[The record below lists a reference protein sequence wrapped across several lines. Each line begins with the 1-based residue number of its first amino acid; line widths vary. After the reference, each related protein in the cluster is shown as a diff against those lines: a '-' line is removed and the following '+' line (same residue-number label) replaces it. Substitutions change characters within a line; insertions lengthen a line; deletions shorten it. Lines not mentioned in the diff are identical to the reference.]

1 MMLEA
6 SGMEHI
12 AKHISFTS
20 GSGSFHENEIANII
34 EEQLSQTDLPD
45 VEKSAA
51 IKKRAMVSL
60 HINVVDCCMA
70 DLAEFV
76 GSPAAKC
83 FKQVFTVIRMIFL
96 PSPFEKLG

>member
-1 MMLEA
+1 MLEA

-51 IKKRAMVSL
+51 IKKRAMLKSRMSVMPSK
-60 HINVVDCCMA
+60 I
-70 DLAEFV
+70 
-76 GSPAAKC
+76 SPEN
-83 FKQVFTVIRMIFL
+83 TDTL
-96 PSPFEKLG
+96 PKKS